1 VKIDLSKWMQ
11 TYTEAFKALQGT
23 HFFRVVTITGLLIIL
38 AAMLMFVVEYPQEP
52 VAKGVWDAIWWAIV
66 TMTTVGYGDIV
77 PKTVFGRIIGF
88 GVMISGVFLVSM
100 MTATIASVF
109 VSQRI
114 KEGKGLE
121 DVRDRDHIVV
131 CGWNEHGNSVIQGLV
146 NLLRPR
152 IPVVALVNE
161 LPREEVDAILYRFK
175 DIQFR
180 FVRGNFTKEEILAR
194 ANIKRARAAI
204 VLADASGHHPIE
216 AADERTIF
224 GALAIKSMAP
234 KVKTCAELRNPE
246 NKEHLRRA
254 NVDEIVVRGE
264 QNAAILASAAAA
276 TGLSTVMKLLL
287 NVEEGNKLWRVRLP
301 DRFVGRTVGDLNT
314 FFRDKFSAILMAI
327 VTETSAIRLED
338 IMSQDAT
345 AIDDFIKRKFEESGK
360 DFFSSGKG
368 RVSVQIN
375 PPFDYVLTKNDAAV
389 VLGRDRPAEA
399 SLLEKSLDFVVGGG
413 RSEEK

>member
-1 VKIDLSKWMQ
+1 MKIDLSKWMQ